1 MASTQ
6 RSDGEGSLYPRHK
19 PDCDKPV
26 DKRGNPSCKC
36 PWVGVVV
43 LGWDGGKPVRRK
55 VTGSS
60 RANAAAKLRELRE
73 REGKRRIV
81 KGEIPTVEKWLTIWL
96 EEIVQSTRRHSTYKA
111 YRTYVTCYLIPL
123 LGGHRIDKLMP
134 EHLEQAW
141 RHLSTEGRPDA
152 EDAKPLS
159 GTSVRQAHVI
169 LSRALKVAMQR
180 GYVDRNVCS
189 LIDAPKLT
197 TGEMPVL
204 AKEQARK
211 VVEVAKSRPDAARWT
226 VAFTLGLRQGEALGL
241 RWQDIDLERGVIHV
255 RHSLGRVAG
264 RGMVLGEVKSKT
276 GRRDLAVPGPLL
288 VELKA
293 HRKAQ
298 NANRLAA
305 GDWWQDNDLVFCTA
319 MGRPLDTKYD
329 WKRWRDLLADAEVP
343 HVRLHAARHTAVTMM
358 LALGV
363 APHVVKEI
371 AGHAKFSTTEV
382 YIDKVDE
389 LHLDAATKMAAFW
402 D

>member
-36 PWVGVVV
+36 PWQGVVV
-43 LGWDGGKPVRRK
+43 LGWADGKPVRRK

-73 REGKRRIV
+73 KEGKRRIV
-81 KGEIPTVEKWLTIWL
+81 KGEIPSVEKWLTIWL
-96 EEIVQSTRRHSTYKA
+96 EDIVKPTRRFSTYKA
-111 YRTYVTCYLIPL
+111 YKTYVNCYLIPL
-123 LGGHRIDKLMP
+123 LGRHRIDKLQP
-134 EHLEQAW
+134 EHLEEAW
-141 RHLSTEGRPDA
+141 QILAIEGRPGAD
-152 EDAKPLS
+152 DAKPLS

-169 LSRALKVAMQR
+169 LSRALKVAFQR
-180 GYVDRNVCS
+180 GYVERNVCQ
-189 LIDAPKLT
+189 LIDAPKLS

-204 AKEQARK
+204 TKEQARK
-211 VVEVAKSRPDAARWT
+211 VVEVAKGRRDAARWT

-241 RWQDIDLERGVIHV
+241 RWRDVDLDNGVIRV
-255 RHSLGRVAG
+255 RHSLGRVD
-264 RGMVLGEVKSKT
+264 RQGMVLGEVKSKT

-288 VELKA
+288 TELKA
-293 HRKAQ
+293 HRKQQ
-298 NANRLAA
+298 NAARLAA
-305 GDWWQDNDLVFCTA
+305 GTWWEDNDYVFCTA
-319 MGRPLDTKYD
+319 MGKPLDSKHD
-329 WKRWRDLLADAEVP
+329 WKQWRDLLKKAQVP

-389 LHLDAATKMAAFW
+389 LHLDAAAKMSAFW

>member
-19 PDCDKPV
+19 PDCPKPV

-43 LGWDGGKPVRRK
+43 LGWDGKKPVRRK

-60 RANAAAKLRELRE
+60 RANAAAKLRDLRE
-73 REGKRRIV
+73 RENKRRIV

-96 EEIVQSTRRHSTYKA
+96 EDIVKETRRHSTYRS
-111 YRTYVTCYLIPL
+111 YGTYVRMYLIPL
-123 LGGHRIDKLMP
+123 LGSRRIDKLMP
-134 EHLEQAW
+134 EHLECAW
-141 RHLSTEGRPDA
+141 RVLATEGCPGKK
-152 EDAKPLS
+152 DAKPLS
-159 GTSVRQAHVI
+159 GTSVHQAHVI

-180 GYVDRNVCS
+180 GYVDRNVCQ
-189 LIDAPKLT
+189 LIDAPSID
-197 TGEMPVL
+197 TGDMPVL
-204 AKEQARK
+204 SKEQARK
-211 VVEVAKSRPDAARWT
+211 VVEAAHGRPDAARWT

-241 RWQDIDLERGVIHV
+241 RWRDVDLDAGVIRV
-255 RHSLGRVAG
+255 RHSLGRVKG
-264 RGMVLGEVKSKT
+264 QGMQIGEVKSKT

-288 VELKA
+288 AELKA

-298 NANRLAA
+298 NAARLAA

-319 MGRPLDTKYD
+319 MGRPLDSKYD
-329 WKRWRDLLADAEVP
+329 WKRWRALLEDAGVP

-389 LHLDAATKMAAFW
+389 LHLDAAAKMSAFW